1 MLSELREIDDQRRT
15 IHQHEPNDNGATYR
29 VFFLYR
35 DSQCERVAHRADVRS
50 PLGRQRARN
59 PVCRRGHGY
68 NAITHTLSE
77 PPRSG
82 YTESDRRHDHPFPP
96 HESVRAM
103 ILRST
108 RLRGEAP
115 LRRGRPAAPKP
126 RSGEGRWH
134 RALALSTLLAA
145 CTSAPAPQPAVR
157 STIPIPEDRILSSFA
172 VSADGAQLAYSA
184 ESATDGR
191 RRLYVRA
198 LGAQNATDRELPATT
213 GASMPFFSPD
223 GSSIAYFARGGI
235 W

>member
-1 MLSELREIDDQRRT
+1 MLSALREIDDQRRT

-82 YTESDRRHDHPFPP
+82 RRESDRRHDHPCPP

-103 ILRST
+103 ILRRT

-115 LRRGRPAAPKP
+115 RPAAPKP
-126 RSGEGRWH
+126 RSSEGGWH
-134 RALALSTLLAA
+134 RALALSALLAS

-157 STIPIPEDRILSSFA
+157 TTIPIPEGRILSSFA
-172 VSADGAQLAYSA
+172 LSADGTQLVYSA

-198 LGAQNATDRELPATT
+198 LASDNRTDRELPVTI
-213 GASMPFFSPD
+213 GASTPF
-223 GSSIAYFARGGI
+223 
-235 W
+235 